1 MATAK
6 AGNALTAGYRRLP
19 PQGYFRALGGT
30 EFITQKMN
38 LQSESRRKRRWGD
51 EPSERV
57 KEKEKTGGLWRIP
70 YGDAID
76 HITELLL

>member
-1 MATAK
+1 MP
-6 AGNALTAGYRRLP
+6 LPLVTAGYHRKDISEL
-19 PQGYFRALGGT
+19 LGGT